1 MNADK
6 MTMDFSS
13 MIKRIVFFVILGLLF
28 QLPAYAQQE
37 WDEAELDDV
46 EIEIVKEREITL
58 PKANR
63 NFEKIPPRPS
73 DPVKAPIQYDFR
85 PFSFQTAQIN
95 PSIRPLK
102 LKDQS
107 ASGIY
112 GGYVSAGYGNY
123 ASPYLEGFIN
133 SKRDKNKLIGAHAY
147 LNSSAKGP
155 VDGRNSGSGTAG
167 LSLYGKSFSEYVSV
181 SGELAFENRST
192 HFYGYFPG
200 TDVEPRDIR
209 QSYNQFRVSGE
220 LANTK
225 SRDFTYKLGGGF
237 SYLSDRFSAKETEAD
252 IDFNS
257 AYKLSEESSIG
268 IRAGYAVIT
277 RKDELIEA
285 KPRSLFIV
293 NPTYVFYPVEDL
305 QLSAG
310 VVVAYET
317 DSIDSKDI
325 HVYPDFKASYPLSPS
340 VDVVASLTG
349 GIEKVS
355 LQSMSKENLWIG
367 PDIPIFHTNK
377 LFDLQAALHTRI
389 GNKVAVNGGLSFASL
404 KNWYFYVPGGGPG
417 KFTPEYEQDA
427 VQRTNLFASVGF
439 AQTEAAKFLLRG
451 DLYGYSAR
459 DFEEEA
465 WHRPTYKVT
474 GDVSFNIYKKLLVNV
489 NLIAQ
494 GGMKAPIFLP
504 NDGVDVVELDAAFD
518 LNARLEYVLSDKFSV
533 FLQGNNITSNK
544 YPVFIRYPVRGFQL
558 LGGLTWSF

>member
-1 MNADK
+1 
-6 MTMDFSS
+6 MTMDFSP
-13 MIKRIVFFVILGLLF
+13 MIKRIVFFVIMGWLF
-28 QLPAYAQQE
+28 QLPAYAQKE
-37 WDEAELDDV
+37 WEEAELDDV

-133 SKRDKNKLIGAHAY
+133 SKRDRNKLIGAHAY

-167 LSLYGKSFSEYVSV
+167 LSLYGKSFSEYVSLA
-181 SGELAFENRST
+181 GELAFENRST
-192 HFYGYFPG
+192 HFYGYVPG
-200 TDVEPRDIR
+200 TDVEPGDIR
-209 QSYNQFRVSGE
+209 QSYNQFKVSGE

-225 SRDFTYKLGGGF
+225 STDFTYKLGGSF
-237 SYLSDRFSAKETEAD
+237 SYLSDKFSAKETEAD

-285 KPRSLFIV
+285 KPRSLFTV

-305 QLSAG
+305 RLSAG
-310 VVVAYET
+310 IVVAYET

-325 HVYPDFKASYPLSPS
+325 HAYPDFRASYPLSPS

-355 LQSMSKENLWIG
+355 LQSMSKENLWVEQNIE
-367 PDIPIFHTNK
+367 IYHTNK
-377 LFDLQAALHTRI
+377 SFDLQAAVHTRL
-389 GNKVAVNGGLSFASL
+389 GNKVAVNGGFSFASL
-404 KNWYFYVPGGGPG
+404 KNWYFYESNPFDQA
-417 KFTPEYEQDA
+417 KFLPKYDLGST
-427 VQRTNLFASVGF
+427 VRTNFFASIGF
-439 AQTEAAKFLLRG
+439 VQTEAARFLLRG
-451 DLYGYSAR
+451 DLYSYNRGDSG
-459 DFEEEA
+459 EEA

-474 GDVSFNIYKKLLVNV
+474 GDVSFNIYKKLLIDV

-494 GGMKAPIFLP
+494 GGMKARRFNSDLTI
-504 NDGVDVVELDAAFD
+504 DIVTLDAAFD
-518 LNARLEYVLSDKFSV
+518 LNARLEYVISDSFSV
-533 FLQGNNITSNK
+533 FVKGNNITGTQ
-544 YPVFIRYPVRGFQL
+544 YPVFLNYPVRGFQL